1 MKEILDLFGIA
12 WPKLVAQILL
22 FLIVYS
28 ILKKYAFGP
37 VTEMLEKRRLRIAEM
52 EENLEKSRGDL
63 ENAEA
68 QASAVI
74 SEANAK
80 AESIVL
86 EARENVERES
96 EKKREQATLEAV
108 NIISKS
114 RDAAAQ
120 ERDQVM
126 VGLKNEF
133 GRMVAG
139 ATSAVTGKVLT
150 DSDHQA
156 INQDAASHLN

>member
-12 WPKLVAQILL
+12 WPKLIAQILL

-52 EENLEKSRGDL
+52 EENLEKSRSDL

-68 QASAVI
+68 QASEVL
-74 SEANAK
+74 SEANSK
-80 AESIVL
+80 AEEIVL
-86 EARENVERES
+86 QARESAEREG
-96 EKKREQATLEAV
+96 EKKREQATAEAV

-114 RDAAAQ
+114 RDAAVQ
-120 ERDQVM
+120 ERDQMM

-133 GRMVAG
+133 GRMVAS
-139 ATSAVTGKVLT
+139 ATSSVTGKVL
-150 DSDHQA
+150 DENDHQT
-156 INQDAASHLN
+156 INQDAVSHLN